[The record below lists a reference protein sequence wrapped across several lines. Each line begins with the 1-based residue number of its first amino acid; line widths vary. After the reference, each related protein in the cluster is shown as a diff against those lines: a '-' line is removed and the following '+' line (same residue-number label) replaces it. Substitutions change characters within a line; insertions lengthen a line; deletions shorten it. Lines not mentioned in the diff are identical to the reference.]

1 MSHDQIYDIT
11 IIGAGPVGLFAAFYA
26 GLREMKTKIIE
37 TMDQPGGQLTAL
49 YPEKYIYDVPGFVK
63 ITAKELVQRLM
74 EQALQFNPT
83 FHFNEQAVALN
94 YKNDQIIEIL
104 TNKSTHLTKTL
115 LICAGIG
122 AFVPNKL
129 NVPGALRFEGRG
141 VFYSVKQKEDF
152 RGKKLL
158 IVGGGDSAVDW
169 ALNLKDIAEKI
180 TLIHRRDV
188 FRAHEKSVEEL
199 FKSGIEIRLFTELG
213 EIKGDTWVR
222 EAIVFDNRTKA
233 TTRLPVD
240 AILIFIGYK
249 ADLGPLKTWG
259 LQMDE
264 KGIKVNAN
272 METNLPRVFA
282 AGDVASPIDGVKYN
296 LLAVGFGQAAI
307 AINRAK
313 KIIDPKASTFEHS
326 SSKTILTTPSS
337 SPI

>member
-1 MSHDQIYDIT
+1 MSDDQVYDIT

-26 GLREMKTKIIE
+26 GLREMKTKVIE
-37 TMDQPGGQLTAL
+37 VMDKPGGQLTAL

-63 ITAKELVQRLM
+63 ITAKELVEKLM
-74 EQALQFNPT
+74 EQALQFNPV
-83 FHFNEQAVALN
+83 FRFNEQAIALN

-104 TNKSTHLTKTL
+104 TNKDIHLTKTV

-122 AFVPNKL
+122 SFTPNKL
-129 NVPGALRFEGRG
+129 NVPGIVRFEDRG
-141 VFYSVKQKEDF
+141 VFYSVQRKDDF
-152 RGKKLL
+152 KGKKIL

-169 ALNLKDIAEKI
+169 ALNLKDIAEKV

-199 FKSGIEIRLFTELG
+199 FKSGIEIKLFTELG
-213 EIKGDTWVR
+213 EVKGDTWVR
-222 EAIVFDNRTKA
+222 EAVVFDNRTKE

-282 AGDVASPIDGVKYN
+282 AGDIASPIDGTKYN

-307 AINRAK
+307 AVNRAK

-326 SSKTILTTPSS
+326 SSKAMPQLR
-337 SPI
+337 